1 MFVLDRPAE
10 ADDLCRRRAGHQ
22 PSDNAGRL
30 HAGGFPVEAD
40 VMDVLTGRQIAE
52 NFGNESE
59 DIGESSS
66 SSSPYADPEDSEL
79 VAEAKKS
86 VEEPLEYNYTER
98 DVILYNLGVGATEQE
113 LQWTF
118 ESDDE
123 FAALPTFGV
132 IPQFAASGGISLDW
146 LPNYNPVR
154 DMRVYGLCVMYLDA
168 LVL

>member
-1 MFVLDRPAE
+1 MQVGVPT
-10 ADDLCRRRAGHQ
+10 RA
-22 PSDNAGRL
+22 S
-30 HAGGFPVEAD
+30 FPCT
-40 VMDVLTGRQIAE
+40 LTVRQIAE

-59 DIGESSS
+59 DSGESSS

-79 VAEAKKS
+79 VAEAKKN
-86 VEEPLEYNYTER
+86 VEEPLEYSYTER
-98 DVILYNLGVGATEQE
+98 DVILYNLGVGANEQE

-123 FAALPTFGV
+123 FAAIPTFGV

-154 DMRVYGLCVMYLDA
+154 VMPAYRLCDSA
-168 LVL
+168 